1 MRVQRWRV
9 SWIIIKSGYP
19 VQIRLLTDIR
29 RDGSLFLLSL
39 FSIIIIIIIIIIIM
53 TIIII
58 ITMMIIIFSKF
69 FFELLW

>member
-29 RDGSLFLLSL
+29 RDGSLFLLLL
-39 FSIIIIIIIIIIIM
+39 FIIIIIIIM

-58 ITMMIIIFSKF
+58 ITMMMIIFSKF

>member
-19 VQIRLLTDIR
+19 VQIRLLTDIQ

-39 FSIIIIIIIIIIIM
+39 FSIIIIIIIIIM